1 MDAGQVTASG
11 LIGRETELALL
22 ADLVR
27 QVTACRGNT
36 LLVEGEPGIGKS
48 ALVHQALAG
57 AGCPVLRGTCDE
69 LSQALPFLPLLDA
82 LNVHDP
88 AADPRRAAIA
98 RMLRGETTAEPGP
111 DWLAALGEQLL
122 ALIIDQLSGHD
133 GAPRPTILLIDDV
146 QWADPPTVRLLG
158 RLARLAHQLP
168 LLLIAAMRP
177 VPQRDDLFMLRRA
190 QNDAIRIELGP
201 LPGPAVAEYVATLA
215 GGPPDEELLDIAA
228 DAAGNPLYL
237 TELLAALRRGPGV
250 AVTTDG
256 MATLAGDPLLA
267 GAVPRSL
274 AAAIASRLNY
284 MSAPT
289 RDILQ
294 AATVLGVEFDV
305 ADLAVILARAVPDLA
320 PAIHEACT
328 AGVLTDAGT
337 RLRFRHPLI
346 HRALYEDIKTPSQAE
361 RHFNAARTLARTGA
375 PVDRVARQLL
385 RAADTS
391 PGDPAGK
398 RGEGPAAGPADGLA
412 RRDAVVRLEDWAL
425 AWLAISAR
433 LLVSQ
438 APQVA
443 AGLLRQAVASVADDA
458 PEHARLASW
467 LAEALYC
474 LGERADAEQVA
485 DRALRQTDDPD
496 LRLDLL
502 CTLARCRMLAGM
514 SADSLATLRET
525 LASPGLPARQR
536 ARLLVMAARTHC
548 NDGALDAAADAA
560 EQALTAGQEAGDSW
574 AVGWAHSALALVAI
588 GFGQHAE
595 AIDFFDRGLAVADG
609 EPTLTDLRLL
619 LLMNKAVTL
628 TSLDKHEDGLVLVGQ
643 ASRLADQAG
652 AAFRASQAHSLH
664 AQILFETGQWDAAL
678 SEALTGEPALK
689 EPAAACC
696 DLGIAALICF
706 HRGEDEAARS
716 HLDAADPYSARI
728 GTRLIPTLVLARSLS
743 HERAGRPH
751 DALTELTR
759 WLNGSTQ
766 EAGQAED
773 LLADATRLATQ
784 LGDEDTARMV
794 AKQAEQLAASSDI
807 PHRQATA
814 LYCTGLVERDA
825 ARLRAAAA
833 RYAAASRPLQ
843 QGRALSAASRC
854 QDRHGR
860 LAVRARRLHAPR

>member
-1 MDAGQVTASG
+1 MSSVSPGGALV
-11 LIGRETELALL
+11 GRDGEMALL
-22 ADLVR
+22 TGLLRDLPGG
-27 QVTACRGNT
+27 RGSAM
-36 LLVEGEPGIGKS
+36 LVEGEPGIGKS
-48 ALVHQALAG
+48 ALMRTAAAEAVYL
-57 AGCPVLRGTCDE
+57 GCHVWWGTGDE
-69 LSQALPFLPLLDA
+69 LGQALPLLPFLDA
-82 LNVHDP
+82 LRVREPSVN
-88 AADPRRAAIA
+88 ARRVAIVGL
-98 RMLRGETTAEPGP
+98 LRGEIAADRGADVP
-111 DWLAALGEQLL
+111 AALADQLL
-122 ALIIDQLSGHD
+122 VLVAEEC
-133 GAPRPTILLIDDV
+133 AARPTVLVIDDL
-146 QWADPPTVRLLG
+146 QWADPASVALWG
-158 RLARLAHQLP
+158 RLARFAGQVP
-168 LLLIAAMRP
+168 LLLIGMTRP
-177 VPQRDDLFMLRRA
+177 APHRDDLMALRRVVPDEA
-190 QNDAIRIELGP
+190 RLQLAA
-201 LPGPAVAEYVATLA
+201 LPAAAVTDLVTALA
-215 GGPPDEELLDIAA
+215 GGRPDSRLLQLAGG
-228 DAAGNPLYL
+228 AAGNPLYL

-250 AVTTDG
+250 AVTSG
-256 MATLAGDPLLA
+256 GVATLAGDPLRA

-305 ADLAVILARAVPDLA
+305 ADLAVILAWAVPDLVS
-320 PAIHEACT
+320 AIHEACT
-328 AGVLTDAGT
+328 AGVLTDSGT
-337 RLRFRHPLI
+337 RLCFRHPLI
-346 HRALYEDIKTPSQAE
+346 HRALYEDIKLPSQAE
-361 RHFNAARTLARTGA
+361 RHLDAARRLARSGA
-375 PVDRVARQLL
+375 PADRVARQFL
-385 RAADTS
+385 RAADS
-391 PGDPAGK
+391 SAS
-398 RGEGPAAGPADGLA
+398 GPADGPPEGLPGE
-412 RRDAVVRLEDWAL
+412 DAVIPLEDWAL
-425 AWLAISAR
+425 AWLADSAR

-443 AGLLRQAVASVADDA
+443 AGLLRLAVASVPGNS

-514 SADSLATLRET
+514 SAGSLATLRET

-548 NDGALDAAADAA
+548 NDGALDAAAEVA
-560 EQALTAGQEAGDSW
+560 EQALTAGQEAGDAW
-574 AVGWAHSALALVAI
+574 AIGWALSALAMVAI
-588 GFGQHAE
+588 GLGQHAK
-595 AIDFFDRGLAVADG
+595 AVDFFDRGLAMANG

-628 TSLDKHEDGLVLVGQ
+628 TGLDKHDDALALVGR

-652 AAFRASQAHSLH
+652 AAFRASQVHSLH
-664 AQILFETGQWDAAL
+664 AQILFEAGQWDEAL
-678 SEALTGEPALK
+678 TEALTGVPDLK

-706 HRGEDEAARS
+706 HRGEHELARS
-716 HLDAADPYSARI
+716 HLDAAEPYAARI

-743 HERAGRPH
+743 HEHAGRLRY
-751 DALTELTR
+751 ALAELTR

-784 LGDEDTARMV
+784 LGDADTAGTV
-794 AKQAEQLAASSDI
+794 AKQAQELAANSDI

-814 LYCTGLVERDA
+814 LYCTGLVNRDA
-825 ARLRAAAA
+825 AMLRAAAA
-833 RYAAASRPLQ
+833 RYGAASRPLQ
-843 QGRALSAASRC
+843 QGKALSAAASVSA
-854 QDRHGR
+854 G
-860 LAVRARRLHAPR
+860 

>member
-1 MDAGQVTASG
+1 MDAWQATAGG
-11 LIGRETELALL
+11 LIGREAEVALL
-22 ADLVR
+22 AGLVR
-27 QVTACRGNT
+27 QVTAGRGNT

-57 AGCPVLRGTCDE
+57 ASCQVLRATCDE

-82 LNVHDP
+82 LGVHDP
-88 AADPRRAAIA
+88 AADPRRATIA
-98 RMLRGETTAEPGP
+98 RMLRGETPAEPGP

-122 ALIIDQLSGHD
+122 ALIIDQLSGPD
-133 GAPRPTILLIDDV
+133 GAARPAILLIDDV

-158 RLARLAHQLP
+158 RLARLTHQLP
-168 LLLIAAMRP
+168 LLLIASMRP

-190 QNDAIRIELGP
+190 QNDAIRLELGP
-201 LPGPAVAEYVATLA
+201 LSGQAVAKLVTAMA
-215 GGPPDEELLDIAA
+215 GGAPDEELLAIAE

-250 AVTTDG
+250 AVTSDG
-256 MATLAGDPLLA
+256 VATLAGDPLRA

-289 RDILQ
+289 TDILQ

-305 ADLAVILARAVPDLA
+305 ADLAVILARAVPDLVS
-320 PAIHEACT
+320 AIHEACT
-328 AGVLTDAGT
+328 AGVLTDSGA

-346 HRALYEDIKTPSQAE
+346 HRALYEDITVPSRAE
-361 RHFNAARTLARTGA
+361 RHFNAARGLARTGA

-391 PGDPAGK
+391 AD
-398 RGEGPAAGPADGLA
+398 GPASRAGDGPDAGPAEKLA

-443 AGLLRQAVASVADDA
+443 AGLLRLAVASVPDHSPD
-458 PEHARLASW
+458 HARLASW

-485 DRALRQTDDPD
+485 DRALRRTDDPD

-514 SADSLATLRET
+514 SAGSLATLRET
-525 LASPGLPARQR
+525 LASPGLPVRQR

-548 NDGALDAAADAA
+548 NDGALDAAAEAA
-560 EQALTAGQEAGDSW
+560 AQALAAGQEADDTW
-574 AVGWAHSALALVAI
+574 AVGWALSALAMVAM
-588 GFGQHAE
+588 GLGQHAE
-595 AIDFFDRGLAVADG
+595 AIGFFDRGLAVAHG
-609 EPTLTDLRLL
+609 EATLTDLRLL
-619 LLMNKAVTL
+619 LLINKAVTHAN
-628 TSLDKHEDGLVLVGQ
+628 LDQHDDAVALAAQ
-643 ASRLADQAG
+643 ASQLADRTG
-652 AAFRASQAHSLH
+652 AAFRASQAHTLH
-664 AQILFETGQWDAAL
+664 AQILFETGQWDEAL
-678 SEALTGEPALK
+678 TEALTGAPDLK
-689 EPAAACC
+689 EPTAACC

-706 HRGEDEAARS
+706 HRGEQETARS
-716 HLDAADPYSARI
+716 HLDAAEPYAARI
-728 GTRLIPTLVLARSLS
+728 GTRLVPPLVLARSLS
-743 HERAGRPH
+743 HERAGRLDH
-751 DALTELTR
+751 ALTELTR

-766 EAGQAED
+766 EAAQAED
-773 LLADATRLATQ
+773 LLADAARLATQ
-784 LGDEDTARMV
+784 LGDEDLARTI
-794 AKQAEQLAASSDI
+794 AKQAEELAASSDI
-807 PHRQATA
+807 PRRQATA
-814 LYCTGLVERDA
+814 LYCAGLVERDA
-825 ARLRAAAA
+825 AKLRAAAA

-843 QGRALSAASRC
+843 QGRALSAAAAASA
-854 QDRHGR
+854 G
-860 LAVRARRLHAPR
+860 